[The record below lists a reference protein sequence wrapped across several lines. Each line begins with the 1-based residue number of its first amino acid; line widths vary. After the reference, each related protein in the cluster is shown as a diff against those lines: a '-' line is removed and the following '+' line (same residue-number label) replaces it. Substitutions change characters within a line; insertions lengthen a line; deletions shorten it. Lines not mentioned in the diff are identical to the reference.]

1 MRVLVI
7 HQPVPPQATQDNQD
21 VLVQASAVADALTRL
36 GHEVVIHPGGESPA
50 ELVQLLHRER
60 PDAVFNLVEA
70 FFGKDFFQWLAA
82 GVLTELKIPFT
93 GNDEDALF
101 LTGDKL
107 IAKSILNEAGLPTP
121 EWIVPHEIARDWLES
136 WERMCLAGKSPEQHA
151 PLQSVTGERVF
162 RRIQQRHAARWRH
175 VVRHSVF
182 DLDIGSPHEF
192 LCKSGWSHAS
202 AGLVEELCRIATPD
216 DELQLLNDL
225 SRRSRESQE
234 PWFAERFINGREFN
248 LSVIAGENGPIVFPP
263 AEIDFSAFPP
273 ERLKIV
279 GYSAKWDPDSFEYSA
294 TPRRFAFPPEDE
306 PLLRHLETLARRCWQ
321 AFQLRGYARVDFR
334 VDPNGQPWILEIN
347 TNPCLSPDAGFAAAA
362 AQAGWS
368 LDQVVA
374 AILADALRAND
385 SSRRIN

>member
-50 ELVQLLHRER
+50 ELVQLLYRER

-82 GVLTELKIPFT
+82 GILTELKIPFT

-151 PLQSVTGERVF
+151 PLQSVDWRKSLSTYPAASRGQVAACYQTLRLRSRYWF
-162 RRIQQRHAARWRH
+162 TSRILVQKWLVTCLGRFGRKT
-175 VVRHSVF
+175 
-182 DLDIGSPHEF
+182 LPN
-192 LCKSGWSHAS
+192 SHA
-202 AGLVEELCRIATPD
+202 
-216 DELQLLNDL
+216 
-225 SRRSRESQE
+225 
-234 PWFAERFINGREFN
+234 
-248 LSVIAGENGPIVFPP
+248 
-263 AEIDFSAFPP
+263 
-273 ERLKIV
+273 
-279 GYSAKWDPDSFEYSA
+279 
-294 TPRRFAFPPEDE
+294 
-306 PLLRHLETLARRCWQ
+306 
-321 AFQLRGYARVDFR
+321 
-334 VDPNGQPWILEIN
+334 
-347 TNPCLSPDAGFAAAA
+347 
-362 AQAGWS
+362 
-368 LDQVVA
+368 
-374 AILADALRAND
+374 
-385 SSRRIN
+385 